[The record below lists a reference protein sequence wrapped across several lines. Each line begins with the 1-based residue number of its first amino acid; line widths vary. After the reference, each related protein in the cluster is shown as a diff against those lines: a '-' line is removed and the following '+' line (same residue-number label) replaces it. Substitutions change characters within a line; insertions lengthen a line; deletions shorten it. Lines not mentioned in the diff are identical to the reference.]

1 MTFEINES
9 LGFEA
14 NPTSGKKWSA
24 KIIESG
30 WGSSGYYP
38 ADMLRTYGP
47 VVFKKGTKVFMNHP
61 SVSEAHDR
69 PERDV
74 NNLIGRLSSDAVFN
88 EADGSLRS
96 TIEFYSH
103 VAPVIREMWEDV
115 GLSIHAYGEAKV
127 GEAEGREGPI
137 IERLVADP
145 LTSVDVVTVAGAGG
159 KFLSL
164 LESYAKKDEAAT
176 MLSESVSE
184 GNPSM
189 ITKEEFEAAIADL
202 KATFVETMTPI
213 SEQFTALMESASA
226 DVVEEDAVEEEA
238 QVEEPAAEEAVADE
252 AVAEEP
258 AAEGTEEAPEVV
270 AESIDPVTVA
280 VKFNE
285 SGLPAPALARVAE
298 AMKADPSKTVDEL
311 IEAERAYVEAVS
323 VASSTISSGAFGTVE
338 EAKSINPADEL
349 NAIVSRIAGK

>member
-1 MTFEINES
+1 MAFEINES

-24 KIIESG
+24 KIIEAG

-38 ADMLRTYGP
+38 ADMLKAYGP

-61 SVSEAHDR
+61 SVTEASDR

-74 NNLIGRLSSDAVFN
+74 RNLIGRLSSDAVFN
-88 EADGSLRS
+88 ESDNSLTS
-96 TIEFYSH
+96 TIEFYNH

-115 GLSIHAYGEAKV
+115 GLSIHAYGEANV
-127 GEAEGREGPI
+127 GEAEGRQGPI

-164 LESYAKKDEAAT
+164 LESYARKDEAT
-176 MLSESVSE
+176 ELSESVSE

-213 SEQFTALMESASA
+213 KEQFTALMESASA
-226 DVVEEDAVEEEA
+226 DAVEPEIEEIEEVPAVEEA
-238 QVEEPAAEEAVADE
+238 PAEEDV
-252 AVAEEP
+252 
-258 AAEGTEEAPEVV
+258 TEEATEV
-270 AESIDPVTVA
+270 AESIDPVEVA
-280 VKFNE
+280 LKLNE
-285 SGLPAPALARVAE
+285 SGLPKVALARVAE

-311 IEAERAYVEAVS
+311 IEAERAYVSAVSESAAASVDTYGAITESVKTTHSDEFEAV
-323 VASSTISSGAFGTVE
+323 I
-338 EAKSINPADEL
+338 
-349 NAIVSRIAGK
+349 SRIVNK